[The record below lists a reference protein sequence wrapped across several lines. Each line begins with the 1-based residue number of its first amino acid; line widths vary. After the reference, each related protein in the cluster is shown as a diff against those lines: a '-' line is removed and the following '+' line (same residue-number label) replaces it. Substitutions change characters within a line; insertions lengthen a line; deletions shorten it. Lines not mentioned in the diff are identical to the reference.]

1 MYFTRNIS
9 EAVNQISEL
18 LFHCDLFLI
27 SLIIIFKMY
36 LLTYRGRVQL
46 RPIHTGGK
54 KSMSL
59 SDFVV

>member
-36 LLTYRGRVQL
+36 LFSYRGRVQL

-54 KSMSL
+54 K
-59 SDFVV
+59 